1 MFAIIEDGSR
11 QYRVSQGQVIR
22 IDYRSDCA
30 KGSRIEFDRVLLM
43 VAGDEVQIGQPRL
56 EGMRVIGRV
65 LEHPSIKLQVQK
77 FQRRKNYRR
86 LKGHRQPYTNVRI
99 EHILKPGEDVP
110 PSSAESTTP
119 ATVTAPAAPAPAP
132 AAPPTPAPTPAAEP
146 TPATATAPA
155 APPAPPTPPSPA
167 ESAAAPAAETATTA
181 PAVTTAAA
189 PTSPE
194 PATAATTEASLA
206 PPTPTESAAAP
217 TEPSQPAEAPPT
229 PTEPKDNASGT

>member
-132 AAPPTPAPTPAAEP
+132 AAPPTPAPTPAPAAEP
-146 TPATATAPA
+146 TPAMATAPV
-155 APPAPPTPPSPA
+155 APPTPPSPA
-167 ESAAAPAAETATTA
+167 
-181 PAVTTAAA
+181 
-189 PTSPE
+189 
-194 PATAATTEASLA
+194 
-206 PPTPTESAAAP
+206 ESAAAP

>member
-30 KGSRIEFDRVLLM
+30 KGSCIEFDRVLLM

-99 EHILKPGEDVP
+99 EHILKPGEAVP
-110 PSSAESTTP
+110 PPAEAT
-119 ATVTAPAAPAPAP
+119 ATVTATAPAAP
-132 AAPPTPAPTPAAEP
+132 TP
-146 TPATATAPA
+146 APA
-155 APPAPPTPPSPA
+155 APPAPPAPEP
-167 ESAAAPAAETATTA
+167 APAAEPTPAMVTA
-181 PAVTTAAA
+181 PVA
-189 PTSPE
+189 PP
-194 PATAATTEASLA
+194 A
-206 PPTPTESAAAP
+206 PPTPEPTTPEAPAEPAVATTATMAASEPTTPEPAAEPAAATTATESAPAP
-217 TEPSQPAEAPPT
+217 TAEASQPSAADTTT
-229 PTEPKDNASGT
+229 PTEQKDNASGT

>member
-110 PSSAESTTP
+110 PSSAESTT
-119 ATVTAPAAPAPAP
+119 T
-132 AAPPTPAPTPAAEP
+132 
-146 TPATATAPA
+146 ATATAPA